1 VLPANSGRSSYHA
14 QAHRRISAY
23 MSRARADTPHVKQLR
38 AADLP
43 DKSAS
48 ALSFPMP
55 TLLARADDVIE

>member
-1 VLPANSGRSSYHA
+1 
-14 QAHRRISAY
+14 